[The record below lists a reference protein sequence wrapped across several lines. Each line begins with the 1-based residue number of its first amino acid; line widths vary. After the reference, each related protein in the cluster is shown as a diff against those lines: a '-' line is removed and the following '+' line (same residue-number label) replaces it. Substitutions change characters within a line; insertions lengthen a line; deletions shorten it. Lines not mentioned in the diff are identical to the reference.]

1 MTFMFKLLGFLAIA
15 ILVLAL
21 GLAIYTWWGTRTIA
35 WKYAPTGEFAG
46 VDGQNFHY
54 KWFPASEP
62 TSETYVFLHG
72 ASGNLEDQI
81 GAFERRD
88 KEAAFERHDGSVAFE
103 RRNREAAFERPG
115 TETAFE
121 DQTTAPDNVNRLYID
136 RPGHGWSQRRAGDQ
150 DLTQQGGKIAQLVQN
165 IGQIRG
171 FDQITLVGHSFGA
184 VIAMEMMLQ
193 APELVKNA
201 VLLAPATHPWPSGK
215 STWYNELVATPI
227 IGPIVAF
234 TVIQPFGR
242 KRITSGAKCVF
253 APNPMPETYVEDS
266 QIELVLR
273 PLSFIANAQDVA
285 GLYAHTVKRQPD
297 YSKVETPMV
306 IIAGDRDTVVADWIH
321 TDGLVRDVQN
331 AKSFTLH
338 NLGHKPDYIA
348 TELAVAAMRDL
359 NGQPQDLDIIAQQVE
374 ARIAADTS
382 GPCDLALRLKK
393 EQVDAGQ

>member
-1 MTFMFKLLGFLAIA
+1 MALLFKLLGFLAVA
-15 ILVLAL
+15 ILMLAL

-35 WKYAPTGEFAG
+35 WKYAPKGEFVG
-46 VDGQNFHY
+46 LDGQNFHL
-54 KWFPASEP
+54 KWFPANAP
-62 TSETYVFLHG
+62 TRETYVFLHG
-72 ASGNLEDQI
+72 ASGNIEDQI

-88 KEAAFERHDGSVAFE
+88 EDAAFERREGTAAFE
-103 RRNREAAFERPG
+103 RRDEEAALERR
-115 TETAFE
+115 AFIP
-121 DQTTAPDNVNRLYID
+121 ANVNRLYID
-136 RPGHGWSQRRAGDQ
+136 RPGHGWSQRRTGDQ

-165 IGQIRG
+165 IGQTRG

-184 VIAMEMMLQ
+184 IIAMEMMLQ

-215 STWYNELVATPI
+215 STWYNELVASPI

-242 KRITSGAKCVF
+242 KQITSGARCVF

-297 YSKVETPMV
+297 YSKVATPMI

-321 TDGLVRDVQN
+321 TDGLMRDVQN
-331 AKSFTLH
+331 ARSFTLH

-348 TELAVAAMRDL
+348 TELAVAAMLDL
-359 NGQPQDLDIIAQQVE
+359 NGQSQDLDAIAKQIE
-374 ARIAADTS
+374 TRIAGDTS